1 MQGLRSARIAAGLTL
16 EQLGEISGVDKN
28 TVWRWEAGKSNPS
41 IDMLRRLAKYFSCS
55 VDELISSN
63 PTSPP
68 RSGRDSIVLI
78 PETRG
83 RSLVGELRRVVDLL
97 ANLAIRSD
105 EPGEVLEMAE
115 DVVDGAAD
123 EEATQAF
130 VGTLRLFVSV
140 ASQFLEAVEV
150 KEGRMSA

>member
-63 PTSPP
+63 PTSP
-68 RSGRDSIVLI
+68 RDQ
-78 PETRG
+78 
-83 RSLVGELRRVVDLL
+83 
-97 ANLAIRSD
+97 
-105 EPGEVLEMAE
+105 AE
-115 DVVDGAAD
+115 I
-123 EEATQAF
+123 
-130 VGTLRLFVSV
+130 
-140 ASQFLEAVEV
+140 AS
-150 KEGRMSA
+150 S